1 MEEVGRSLWDAQQ
14 ICRNAAFGNADSRS
28 NRHTKVH
35 YFVEKKS
42 KFAFINGTPTG
53 FAVL

>member
-1 MEEVGRSLWDAQQ
+1 MNVT
-14 ICRNAAFGNADSRS
+14 IKYITDSRS
-28 NRHTKVH
+28 NRDTKVY